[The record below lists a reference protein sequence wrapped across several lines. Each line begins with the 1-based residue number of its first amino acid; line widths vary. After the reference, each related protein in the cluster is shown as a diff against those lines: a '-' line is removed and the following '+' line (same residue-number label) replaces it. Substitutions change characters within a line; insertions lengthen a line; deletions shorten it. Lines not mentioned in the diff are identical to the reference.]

1 MARNTDWQKVQIQG
15 KVFKDQ
21 AADKQKAQANSDKY
35 YKYKSDV
42 QAQAHLLK
50 QGTWPT
56 GKHAGT
62 IIADLPVDYLI
73 WAGKELKS
81 KHMKQAANNELLRRY
96 HSGIIKI

>member
-1 MARNTDWQKVQIQG
+1 MARNTDWHKVQTQG

-21 AADKQKAQANSDKY
+21 TADKQKAQANSDKY
-35 YKYKSDV
+35 YKYKSDI
-42 QAQAHLLK
+42 QTQIQILQ

-81 KHMKQAANNELLRRY
+81 KHMKQAANNELLKRY